1 MKAIKYFE
9 VEPFADGNVYNY
21 SNYKEKGIYYVRGLD
36 GFYLFT
42 GDSIHWF
49 NSYQIEPVEIK
60 ETAEKEPQK
69 QMDDMSSIILKAIA
83 VTQKPELIL
92 SVLPELF
99 EAPIARKVID

>member
-9 VEPFADGNVYNY
+9 VNPFENGNAYDVM
-21 SNYKEKGIYYVRGLD
+21 NYKEKGVYRISNLS
-36 GFYLFT
+36 GFYLFW
-42 GDSIHWF
+42 GGGVSWF
-49 NSYQIEPVEIK
+49 SDDQIEPVEIK

-69 QMDDMSSIILKAIA
+69 QMDDISSIILKAIA

-99 EAPIARKVID
+99 EAPIARKAID